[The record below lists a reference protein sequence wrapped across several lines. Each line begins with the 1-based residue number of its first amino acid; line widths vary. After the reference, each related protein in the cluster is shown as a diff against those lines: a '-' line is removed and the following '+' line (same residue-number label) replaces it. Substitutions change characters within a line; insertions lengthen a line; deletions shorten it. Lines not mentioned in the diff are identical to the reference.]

1 MLIRRGASALSA
13 FRRHKLTQ
21 RIALAT
27 DVSLSIQA
35 EFHYFIALDQDLTPN
50 ELSVLDQLL
59 QASPVTDAPAD
70 NLMVVI
76 PRPGTISPWSS
87 RATDIARRCGLR
99 SLADRARHSLYLS
112 RCCLG
117 YGTKRCCSGLDTRP
131 NDRIGIAGVS
141 RCGCLICAA

>member
-35 EFHYFIALDQDLTPN
+35 EFHYLIALDQDLTSD

-87 RATDIARRCGLR
+87 RATVIALR
-99 SLADRARHSLYLS
+99 
-112 RCCLG
+112 
-117 YGTKRCCSGLDTRP
+117 
-131 NDRIGIAGVS
+131 
-141 RCGCLICAA
+141 